1 MGKKRALMN
10 LEEMKQNY
18 LNYVNFNLR
27 KGSYNFY
34 KIHLNYLIKYFNDNR
49 IFDSDEID
57 SLSINNYISFARS
70 KDNKNSTI
78 NKRILCLKNMFKFNK
93 IKNVDLLEIS
103 KFREEKNTFSVLT
116 NNEINKLIDYLNSSL
131 LKNQNKLL
139 IYLLIDTGAR
149 ISEILNIK
157 ISNINYSNNTIYLD
171 VTKTHNSRYVPYTEA
186 TKVLLKKYIE
196 ENDFKNNK
204 LFDLSIS
211 GVESLFRRI
220 KDRLNLNK
228 FHPHMLRHTLAT
240 KLHKNGVSIMIVQ
253 KIMGHKNI
261 STTERYIHFDLDDVL
276 RAYNSVM

>member
-1 MGKKRALMN
+1 MN

-34 KIHLNYLIKYFNDNR
+34 KIHLNRLIKYFNDNQ

-276 RAYNSVM
+276 KAYNSVM

>member
-1 MGKKRALMN
+1 MN

-240 KLHKNGVSIMIVQ
+240 KLHINGVSIMIVQ

>member
-1 MGKKRALMN
+1 M
-10 LEEMKQNY
+10 
-18 LNYVNFNLR
+18 
-27 KGSYNFY
+27 
-34 KIHLNYLIKYFNDNR
+34 
-49 IFDSDEID
+49 
-57 SLSINNYISFARS
+57 
-70 KDNKNSTI
+70 
-78 NKRILCLKNMFKFNK
+78 
-93 IKNVDLLEIS
+93 
-103 KFREEKNTFSVLT
+103 
-116 NNEINKLIDYLNSSL
+116 
-131 LKNQNKLL
+131 
-139 IYLLIDTGAR
+139 LIDTGAR

>member
-34 KIHLNYLIKYFNDNR
+34 KIHLNHLIKYFNDNR

>member
-1 MGKKRALMN
+1 MN

-34 KIHLNYLIKYFNDNR
+34 KIHLNYLIKYFNDNN
-49 IFDSDEID
+49 IFDSDKID

-70 KDNKNSTI
+70 KNNKNSTI

-116 NNEINKLIDYLNSSL
+116 NNEIERLIHYLNSSL
-131 LKNQNKLL
+131 LKQQNKLL

-196 ENDFKNNK
+196 ENNFKNNK
-204 LFDLSIS
+204 LFNLTIS

-220 KDRLNLNK
+220 KYRLNLNK

-253 KIMGHKNI
+253 KIMGHSNLA
-261 STTERYIHFDLDDVL
+261 TTQRYIHFDLDDML
-276 RAYNSVM
+276 KAYNSVM

>member
-1 MGKKRALMN
+1 MN

>member
-1 MGKKRALMN
+1 MN

-18 LNYVNFNLR
+18 LNYVNFNVR

-34 KIHLNYLIKYFNDNR
+34 KIHLNYLIKYFNDNN
-49 IFDSDEID
+49 IFDSDKID

-70 KDNKNSTI
+70 KNNKNSTI

-116 NNEINKLIDYLNSSL
+116 NNEIERLIHYLNSSL
-131 LKNQNKLL
+131 LKQQNKLL

-196 ENDFKNNK
+196 ENNFKNNK
-204 LFDLSIS
+204 LFNLTIS

-220 KDRLNLNK
+220 KYRLNLNK

-253 KIMGHKNI
+253 KIMGHSNLA
-261 STTERYIHFDLDDVL
+261 TTQRYIHFDLDDML
-276 RAYNSVM
+276 KAYNSVM